1 MSGVPASA
9 RSSADIWPRPPAP
22 ETMCAPR
29 CCPDGSKAPAS
40 QPRRQAE
47 DPTRHCGPPMSL
59 TAASTG
65 HDVPAPHGQPTRG
78 RGEGRQAAAPCAGS
92 PARRPRSPR
101 EAGRSGHLPAHHRQS
116 AGPHGKARPTGRA
129 GLGKPGD
136 AASSP
141 RITGSRRGRAER
153 RGQAAA
159 LCSGRRANRRAARG
173 KAGPGGRAVLG
184 TPGKP
189 PRCARKGG
197 ARRPHRARDAG
208 QTAALRA
215 ERRSQAAAPC
225 AGRRANRRAARGKA
239 GPGGRAVLGTPGK
252 PPRCAREGGR
262 SGRGRF
268 REGGPRRQRRLPP
281 AATAARKPGGLR
293 AGVGRRCAWPS
304 RSGCAWAE
312 SVRTRRRPRAR
323 R

>member
-189 PRCARKGG
+189 PRCAR
-197 ARRPHRARDAG
+197 
-208 QTAALRA
+208 
-215 ERRSQAAAPC
+215 
-225 AGRRANRRAARGKA
+225 
-239 GPGGRAVLGTPGK
+239 
-252 PPRCAREGGR
+252 EGGR